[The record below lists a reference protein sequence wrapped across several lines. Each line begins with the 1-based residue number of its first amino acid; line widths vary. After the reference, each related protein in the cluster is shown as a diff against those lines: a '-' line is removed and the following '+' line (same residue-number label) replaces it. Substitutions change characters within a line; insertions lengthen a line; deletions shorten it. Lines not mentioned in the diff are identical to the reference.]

1 MIHWSVLIGVLGV
14 FGTAGV
20 LAYLRRREISP
31 VVEYSW
37 LVGLAAL
44 APAWLVGILSILG
57 QSPVQVT
64 DTPLPR
70 SVLFSSAAALLG
82 VIFTDPLNRR
92 LQAKGVTP
100 RWTTL
105 WLLGVVSF
113 IPAWMIALWVLK

>member
-1 MIHWSVLIGVLGV
+1 MIHWLVLIGIFGII
-14 FGTAGV
+14 GTAGV
-20 LAYLRRREISP
+20 LTYLIRRDFHQ
-31 VVEYSW
+31 VAKYSW

-44 APAWLVGILSILG
+44 APAWLVSILAILG
-57 QSPVQVT
+57 QSPAEVL

-70 SVLFSSAAALLG
+70 SVLASSAVALLG
-82 VIFTDPLNRR
+82 VIFTDVLNRR
-92 LQAKGVTP
+92 LQAKDVAS

>member
-1 MIHWSVLIGVLGV
+1 MIHWSVLIGILGV
-14 FGTAGV
+14 FGTVGV
-20 LAYLRRREISP
+20 LAYLRRREVSP

-82 VIFTDPLNRR
+82 VIFTDLLNRR

>member
-44 APAWLVGILSILG
+44 APAWLAAILSLLG
-57 QSPVQVT
+57 QTPAEVI

>member
-1 MIHWSVLIGVLGV
+1 MIRWSVLIGIFGII
-14 FGTAGV
+14 GTAGA
-20 LAYLRRREISP
+20 LTYLIRRDFHQ
-31 VVEYSW
+31 VAEYSW

-44 APAWLVGILSILG
+44 APAWLMGILAILG
-57 QSPVQVT
+57 RSPVEVT

-82 VIFTDPLNRR
+82 VIFTDLLNRR
-92 LQAKGVTP
+92 LQAKGVPP

>member
-1 MIHWSVLIGVLGV
+1 MIRWSVLIGIFGII
-14 FGTAGV
+14 GTAGA
-20 LAYLRRREISP
+20 LTYLIRRDFHQ
-31 VVEYSW
+31 VAEYSW

-44 APAWLVGILSILG
+44 APAWLMGILAILG
-57 QSPVQVT
+57 RSPVEVT

-82 VIFTDPLNRR
+82 VIFTDLLNRR

-100 RWTTL
+100 RWKAL
-105 WLLGVVSF
+105 WFLGVVSF

>member
-1 MIHWSVLIGVLGV
+1 MIHWSVWIGLLGV

-20 LAYLRRREISP
+20 LAYLRRREIGP

-44 APAWLVGILSILG
+44 APAWLAAILSLLG
-57 QSPVQVT
+57 QTPAEVI

-82 VIFTDPLNRR
+82 VIFTDVLNRR
-92 LQAKGVTP
+92 LLARDISP
-100 RWTTL
+100 RSTTV
-105 WLLGVVSF
+105 WLLGVVAF

>member
-1 MIHWSVLIGVLGV
+1 MIHWSMWIGILGV

-37 LVGLAAL
+37 LVGLDAL
-44 APAWLVGILSILG
+44 APAWLAAILSLLG
-57 QSPVQVT
+57 QTPAEVI

-82 VIFTDPLNRR
+82 VIFTDVLNRR

-100 RWTTL
+100 RWTAL

>member
-1 MIHWSVLIGVLGV
+1 MIHWSVLIGIFGIT
-14 FGTAGV
+14 GTAGV
-20 LAYLRRREISP
+20 LAYLIRRDFHQ
-31 VVEYSW
+31 VAEYSW
-37 LVGLAAL
+37 FVGLAAL
-44 APAWLVGILSILG
+44 APAWLVGILAILG

-82 VIFTDPLNRR
+82 VIFTDLLNRR

-100 RWTTL
+100 RWTAL